1 MPLVTLVHSNRMKRL
16 AFVYKNSI
24 RCEETLEKQSNWKGA
39 EKEDLLFAQFTPIR
53 IPANYVMINWD
64 KP

>member
-1 MPLVTLVHSNRMKRL
+1 MKRL